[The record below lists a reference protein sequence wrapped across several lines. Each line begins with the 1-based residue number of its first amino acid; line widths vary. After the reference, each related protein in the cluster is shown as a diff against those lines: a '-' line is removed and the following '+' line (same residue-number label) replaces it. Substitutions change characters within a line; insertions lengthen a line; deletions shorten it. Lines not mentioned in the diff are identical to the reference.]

1 MLCNVLSPEAAFPGL
16 AIVRNAGQLEHQPDL
31 GAAAQ

>member
-16 AIVRNAGQLEHQPDL
+16 AVVRHAGQLEHQPDL